1 MPKSAGPSVTF
12 SILTV
17 AAGLALGSF
26 STSGMTAEGAEN
38 PFSLDETAG
47 FALQS
52 RAINGPDSDGDGIRN
67 QDDLD
72 DDNDGIRDSDEG
84 GVDNDGDGFADNGSI
99 DTDNDGTPDYL
110 DLDSDNDGIL
120 DNMEARL
127 SRDSVKALDQVPNG
141 AIDIGIPVGSNGIAD
156 EIETSADSGQMKFI
170 LPDTDQDGTPD
181 FRDLDSDN
189 DGIYDLIEAGGVD
202 TDTDGR
208 LDGFYDADGK
218 GVDDR
223 VQSSAL
229 PLFDT
234 DGDFVL
240 DFRDLDSDADT
251 IPDRVEA
258 GSNPSSPRD
267 TDGDGAADY
276 READSDGDGVGDR
289 QEAGSNVQSPAD
301 TDGDGIPDYR
311 DTDSGNGS
319 DTGGTTTG
327 GTTDSIG
334 RQ

>member
-1 MPKSAGPSVTF
+1 MRKSAGPSVIF
-12 SILTV
+12 STMTMV
-17 AAGLALGSF
+17 VSLAFGSF
-26 STSGMTAEGAEN
+26 SAPGMAADGAEN

-47 FALQS
+47 FALQA

-84 GVDNDGDGFADNGSI
+84 GVDNDGDGFPDNSSV
-99 DTDNDGTPDYL
+99 DTDNDGAPDYL

-156 EIETSADSGQMKFI
+156 EIETSADSGQMKFA

-208 LDGFYDADGK
+208 LDGFFDADGV
-218 GVDDR
+218 GLE
-223 VQSSAL
+223 SL
-229 PLFDT
+229 
-234 DGDFVL
+234 G
-240 DFRDLDSDADT
+240 FRKYNRQREGKESCAS
-251 IPDRVEA
+251 
-258 GSNPSSPRD
+258 GRD
-267 TDGDGAADY
+267 K
-276 READSDGDGVGDR
+276 
-289 QEAGSNVQSPAD
+289 
-301 TDGDGIPDYR
+301 DGI
-311 DTDSGNGS
+311 N
-319 DTGGTTTG
+319 
-327 GTTDSIG
+327 
-334 RQ
+334 